1 MALFKTFASLYAL
14 FALGSMLP
22 VFAQV
27 QGLPASDNLGAED
40 IWHNPS
46 FVGGITNGGSTAH
59 SEW

>member
-1 MALFKTFASLYAL
+1 MALFKTLSSLFCL
-14 FALGSMLP
+14 FVLGTMMPALG
-22 VFAQV
+22 QV